1 MDRYI
6 IVAESQVNSGLAI
19 FVQDQHYDSDFPTAS
34 TLKLKF
40 AWLQQVNLHDLTIFT
55 DSESTSLYSLIS

>member
-1 MDRYI
+1 MDKYI

-19 FVQDQHYDSDFPTAS
+19 FVQDQHYDSDFQTAS

-40 AWLQQVNLHDLTIFT
+40 A
-55 DSESTSLYSLIS
+55 